1 MASFS
6 QKKTSIFS
14 LERGNNPP
22 HTHIQ
27 YGGKISSSH
36 PITRGLCRYPFSVI
50 LIYAPVDGHRT
61 MYITGPTALRCLS
74 RVTINRTSSR
84 CWNKAKLSKCSHCCT
99 HLCLSPP
106 PPVWHD
112 PSEFRMLEFM
122 RWWKN
127 FDDKL
132 SRFDSIP
139 DRDRWTDGH
148 LLTANTTLAYQR
160 GCENI
165 IRVFLSTNA

>member
-1 MASFS
+1 MARSVGKGNKCECARQVCKIFVCTETCTKWRHFHR
-6 QKKTSIFS
+6 KKTSNFS

-106 PPVWHD
+106 PRLAWPVWISNVGIHEVMK
-112 PSEFRMLEFM
+112 EFR
-122 RWWKN
+122 R
-127 FDDKL
+127 
-132 SRFDSIP
+132 
-139 DRDRWTDGH
+139 
-148 LLTANTTLAYQR
+148 
-160 GCENI
+160 
-165 IRVFLSTNA
+165 